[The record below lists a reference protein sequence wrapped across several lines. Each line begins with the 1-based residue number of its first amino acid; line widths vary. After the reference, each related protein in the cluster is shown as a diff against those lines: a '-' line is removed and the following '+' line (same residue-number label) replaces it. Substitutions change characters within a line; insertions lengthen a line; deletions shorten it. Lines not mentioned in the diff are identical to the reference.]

1 MPEFDETPNRR
12 PTSTSTDK
20 SYAGWDSSSPPP
32 RNAPPED
39 LQGELVL
46 PVSDLFRTVR
56 RWFWLILLI
65 AFSCA
70 ALAMGYSLTQTPM
83 YQASIK
89 ILVGQEGGIT
99 ADSMEE
105 VRNLQDLTT
114 TLSEAI
120 ESRPVA
126 EGVVERLSLRVSP
139 ETLLESM
146 NAEPIAETQFVEV
159 SYAASDPERTQEV
172 ANAIGEEFS
181 EQMSEMSPEVSP
193 ITVTVWEPAA
203 TPEVPHSP
211 DLWRNT
217 LLALVLG
224 GALGIGLA
232 FLLGLPR

>member
-12 PTSTSTDK
+12 PTSTSNDR
-20 SYAGWDSSSPPP
+20 SYAGRGSSSPPP

-39 LQGELVL
+39 EQGELVL
-46 PVSDLFRTVR
+46 PVSDLFRVVR
-56 RWFWLILLI
+56 RWFWLILLM
-65 AFSCA
+65 AFGCA

-89 ILVGQEGGIT
+89 ILVGQEGEIT
-99 ADSMEE
+99 ADSTE

-126 EGVVERLSLRVSP
+126 EGVVERLGLRVSP

-146 NAEPIAETQFVEV
+146 NAEPVAETQFIEV
-159 SYAASDPERTQEV
+159 SYTASDPERTQEV

-181 EQMSEMSPEVSP
+181 EQMSEMSPVVSP
-193 ITVTVWEPAA
+193 ITVTVWETAA
-203 TPEVPHSP
+203 TPEVPVSP